1 MIVTMLLN
9 ALWQGALVTGVTLL
23 TLRFVPVENAK
34 TRYAVWF
41 AALVALVAVPIVTAT
56 IHVTLWHA
64 PARRIAERPEF
75 SLAAVG
81 PYAGDV
87 LRWIA
92 WPAAAGG
99 EALARTLLALWCAGA
114 ILGCVRL
121 AVSWFRIAAIR
132 RTAVEI
138 GRIDGVRVLASRHV
152 AIPIA
157 TGIVVPAIVLPS
169 STIDELDPIARACTI
184 EHELAHV
191 RRGDVASNAVARIAG
206 ALLFWNPWVH
216 YAIGNLAIEREAA
229 CDDWAIRRLGEATDY
244 ASALAALARTFAN
257 APVPLLT
264 PSALGSRHS
273 LVTRIERLLT
283 NRPRVELRLNYIA
296 IGGIIVLFAAMT
308 VVLQTLLPAPA
319 HAGALAAGA
328 VSTTVATACAQPNAE
343 PKALNPVPPDLPKSQ
358 WPSHQ
363 VTAIVAVTVTTS
375 GKAAAAHV
383 YRSSG
388 DANVDRAVLTAAEKS
403 TYSPKRVDCSPVQST
418 YLFKAAFGP

>member
-1 MIVTMLLN
+1 MIVTVFLD
-9 ALWQGALVTGVTLL
+9 ALWQGALITGVTLL
-23 TLRFVPVENAK
+23 ALWFVPVENAK
-34 TRYAVWF
+34 TRYVVWF
-41 AALVALVAVPIVTAT
+41 TALIALVAIPIVTAT
-56 IHVTLWHA
+56 VHITLWHA
-64 PARRIAERPEF
+64 PAHHIAGRPEF

-99 EALARTLLALWCAGA
+99 EALARTFLAVWCAGA

-138 GRIDGVRVLASRHV
+138 ARIDGVPVLGSRHV

-157 TGIVVPAIVLPS
+157 TGILVPAIVLPS
-169 STIDELDPIARACTI
+169 QTIDALDPTARACTI

-216 YAIGNLAIEREAA
+216 YAIGKLTTEREAA
-229 CDDWAIRRLGEATDY
+229 CDDWAVRRLGKATDY

-257 APVPLLT
+257 VRAPLVT

-273 LVTRIERLLT
+273 LVIRIERLLT
-283 NRPRVELRLNYIA
+283 NRPHAELRLNYIA

-308 VVLQTLLPAPA
+308 VILQTLLPAPA
-319 HAGALAAGA
+319 HAGALSAGPA
-328 VSTTVATACAQPNAE
+328 STTVAAACTQPNAE
-343 PKALNPVPPDLPKSQ
+343 PKALNPVPPDLPKAQ
-358 WPSHQ
+358 FPSHQ
-363 VTAIVAVTVTTS
+363 VTAVIAVTVTTS
-375 GKAAAAHV
+375 GKAAAARV

-388 DANVDRAVLTAAEKS
+388 DANVDRAVLTAAEKT
-403 TYSPKRVDCSPVQST
+403 TYSPKRIDCSPVQST
-418 YLFKAAFGP
+418 YLFRADFGP